1 MPKKINLTTQ
11 QNIQPK
17 PKRKRRKS
25 PEKQEKANQ
34 FDKIVKE
41 NSAFTI
47 ERIIEI
53 VTGMTCRNTVD
64 VPAELQR
71 TIERRPDYL
80 KQVIEADGTTAFWHV
95 EYQVP
100 DDKKMLARC
109 FFYCGLCKNK
119 AMNIPVRQFVI
130 YLGAEKPL
138 METEIIERDLV
149 YRFQLISLIDIP
161 FQIFLQTGRPEEALL
176 AMLGN
181 LQGESPETVIRMI
194 IEIVLQNT
202 VSDLDQQ
209 KYFQQLQVMG
219 QLRNFEALIENIM
232 ITESLRNYVS
242 IERTPWYKLGVTETT
257 AKFQKKLAQQ
267 ETIWMKLVKEREQ
280 EIQAKELEKQQ
291 LETEQKQKQ
300 EALLQE
306 QKQKQEALLQEQK
319 QKQEAL
325 LQEQKQKQEAL
336 LQEQKQKQEA
346 LLQEQKQKQ
355 EALLQEQKQ
364 KIEAEQK
371 QKQEALLQEQ
381 KQKQEALL
389 QEQKQKQEAL
399 LQEQK
404 QKEQIAL
411 QAKQQLQQIIALL
424 LIDNHLPKEKM
435 AFSLNIS
442 LDEINLI
449 EAKILKIKALVATQI
464 LTVEEMAKTFD
475 VTTIFIQLVANGL
488 N

>member
-1 MPKKINLTTQ
+1 MPKKINPTPL
-11 QNIQPK
+11 QNLK
-17 PKRKRRKS
+17 PKSKSKRRKS
-25 PEKQEKANQ
+25 TEKQEKANQ

-119 AMNIPVRQFVI
+119 AINIPVRQFVI
-130 YLGAEKPL
+130 YLGAENPQ
-138 METEIIERDLV
+138 METEIHERDLI
-149 YRFQLISLIDIP
+149 YRFQLISLINIP
-161 FQIFLQTGRPEEALL
+161 FQCFLQTGRPEEALL
-176 AMLGN
+176 AMLGD
-181 LQGESPETVIRMI
+181 LQGESPENVIRMI
-194 IEIVLQNT
+194 IEIVIQNT
-202 VSDLDQQ
+202 ISDLDKQ

-232 ITESLRNYVS
+232 ITESLRDYVS
-242 IERTPWYKLGVTETT
+242 IERTPWYKLGVAESE

-267 ETIWMKLVKEREQ
+267 EAIWMKLVKAREA
-280 EIQAKELEKQQ
+280 EIQAKDLE
-291 LETEQKQKQ
+291 KQKQ

-319 QKQEAL
+319 QAL
-325 LQEQKQKQEAL
+325 LQEQMQKQEAL
-336 LQEQKQKQEA
+336 LQEQMQKQEVW
-346 LLQEQKQKQ
+346 LQEQM
-355 EALLQEQKQ
+355 
-364 KIEAEQK
+364 
-371 QKQEALLQEQ
+371 
-381 KQKQEALL
+381 
-389 QEQKQKQEAL
+389 QKQEAL

-411 QAKQQLQQIIALL
+411 LAKQQLQQMIAIL
-424 LIDNHLPKEKM
+424 LIDNHLSKEKI

-442 LDEINLI
+442 LDEILNI
-449 EAKILKIKALVATQI
+449 EAKILKIKALIATQI
-464 LTVEEMAKTFD
+464 LTVEEIAKTFE
-475 VTTIFIQLVANGL
+475 VTSIFVQLVANGL
-488 N
+488 

>member
-1 MPKKINLTTQ
+1 MPKKINLTT
-11 QNIQPK
+11 NPSTK

-53 VTGMTCRNTVD
+53 VTGMTCKNAVD
-64 VPAELQR
+64 LPAELQR

-80 KQVIEADGTTAFWHV
+80 KQVIESDGTIAFWHV

-100 DDKKMLARC
+100 DDRKMLARC

-119 AMNIPVRQFVI
+119 AINIPVRQFVI
-130 YLGAEKPL
+130 YLGAEKPQ
-138 METEIIERDLV
+138 METEISERDLV
-149 YRFQLISLIDIP
+149 YRFQLIALIEIP
-161 FQIFLQTGRPEEALL
+161 FQLFLTTGRPEEAIL
-176 AMLGN
+176 AILGD
-181 LQGESPETVIRMI
+181 LQGISPEEVIRAV
-194 IEIVLQNT
+194 IEIVLQST
-202 VSDLDQQ
+202 DSDLDKQ

-242 IERTPWYKLGVTETT
+242 IERTPWYKLGVTEGT
-257 AKFQKKLAQQ
+257 AAAEVKFQKKLAQQ
-267 ETIWMKLVKEREQ
+267 EAIWMKLVKEREQ
-280 EIQAKELEKQQ
+280 QIQAKELEKQ
-291 LETEQKQKQ
+291 KQ
-300 EALLQE
+300 ETLLQ
-306 QKQKQEALLQEQK
+306 
-319 QKQEAL
+319 
-325 LQEQKQKQEAL
+325 
-336 LQEQKQKQEA
+336 
-346 LLQEQKQKQ
+346 
-355 EALLQEQKQ
+355 
-364 KIEAEQK
+364 EQK

-411 QAKQQLQQIIALL
+411 QAKQQLQQMIAIL
-424 LIDNHLPKEKM
+424 LIDNHLSKEKM
-435 AFSLNIS
+435 AFTLSVS
-442 LDEINLI
+442 LDEIQII
-449 EAKILKIKALVATQI
+449 ETKILKIKSLIDTNI
-464 LTVEEMAKTFD
+464 LTIEEMAKTFD
-475 VTTIFIQLVANGL
+475 VTTIFVQLVANGIH
-488 N
+488 

>member
-1 MPKKINLTTQ
+1 MPKAINPTTQ
-11 QNIQPK
+11 QNPK
-17 PKRKRRKS
+17 PKSKRKRRKS

-53 VTGMTCRNTVD
+53 VTGMTCRNTID
-64 VPAELQR
+64 FPAELQR

-130 YLGAEKPL
+130 YLGAEKPQ
-138 METEIIERDLV
+138 METNIVERDLV

-161 FQIFLQTGRPEEALL
+161 FHVFLQTSRPEEALL
-176 AMLGN
+176 AMLGD
-181 LQGESPETVIRMI
+181 LQGESPEKVIRKI

-202 VSDLDQQ
+202 ISDLDKQ

-242 IERTPWYKLGVTETT
+242 IERTPWYKLGVAESE

-267 ETIWMKLVKEREQ
+267 EAIWMKLVKVREA
-280 EIQAKELEKQQ
+280 EILAKELEKQ
-291 LETEQKQKQ
+291 EQVAQ
-300 EALLQE
+300 
-306 QKQKQEALLQEQK
+306 
-319 QKQEAL
+319 
-325 LQEQKQKQEAL
+325 
-336 LQEQKQKQEA
+336 
-346 LLQEQKQKQ
+346 
-355 EALLQEQKQ
+355 
-364 KIEAEQK
+364 
-371 QKQEALLQEQ
+371 
-381 KQKQEALL
+381 
-389 QEQKQKQEAL
+389 QKQKQEAL

-411 QAKQQLQQIIALL
+411 LAKQQLQQMIAIL
-424 LIDNHLPKEKM
+424 LIDNHLSKEKI
-435 AFSLNIS
+435 AFTLNIS
-442 LDEINLI
+442 SDEILQI

-475 VTTIFIQLVANGL
+475 VTTIFVQLVANGL
-488 N
+488 